1 MFSKVMKPAFETSDA
16 AEFVYDYF
24 KEYISQ
30 LGIGI
35 EINIKKTYYWKCAKC
50 YPYQYERD
58 IRVLSDG
65 CLRRSCVDE
74 CSGKIVADVYRIEKV
89 INL

>member
-1 MFSKVMKPAFETSDA
+1 MKPAFETSDA